1 MKNSV
6 TIVFALVTL
15 SMISCLATSDNYR
28 YQNSGS
34 NRNNDQYYQ
43 GFSDGYRAGYYQSPD
58 GYWYAPNVIYLDN
71 NGSYYRNGRT
81 YNSRNSRD
89 NVIISP
95 KRNSMHNQTVRP
107 QSGVRTDPNTNYRS
121 QSNGRVQQN
130 TIRQPARDNQNNV
143 RVQPQRSQPQRSQP
157 QVQQQQQQQPAQ
169 QQQET
174 RSSSNE
180 SLRKQ

>member
-1 MKNSV
+1 
-6 TIVFALVTL
+6 
-15 SMISCLATSDNYR
+15 
-28 YQNSGS
+28 
-34 NRNNDQYYQ
+34 
-43 GFSDGYRAGYYQSPD
+43 
-58 GYWYAPNVIYLDN
+58 
-71 NGSYYRNGRT
+71 
-81 YNSRNSRD
+81 
-89 NVIISP
+89 
-95 KRNSMHNQTVRP
+95 MHNQTVRP

-143 RVQPQRSQPQRSQP
+143 RVQPQRSQPQVQ
-157 QVQQQQQQQPAQ
+157 QQQQQQQQPAQ

>member
-1 MKNSV
+1 
-6 TIVFALVTL
+6 
-15 SMISCLATSDNYR
+15 
-28 YQNSGS
+28 
-34 NRNNDQYYQ
+34 
-43 GFSDGYRAGYYQSPD
+43 
-58 GYWYAPNVIYLDN
+58 
-71 NGSYYRNGRT
+71 
-81 YNSRNSRD
+81 
-89 NVIISP
+89 
-95 KRNSMHNQTVRP
+95 MHNQTVRP